1 VNFSLKIFH
10 FYFYALV
17 IYLFFNVFVIVQG
30 SFLGISIFKIQMV
43 EGFIFLAT
51 LYQILQLALSRNVVL
66 VQKQVFAI
74 QLLFLA
80 YCVLSSLFLIRFSYQ
95 PVYIGYIIYY
105 MLLFF
110 ALNLSLFFIDSNSLK
125 ADIERLFKTCYQ
137 VFGYSAIVLFFL
149 ALLQFALK
157 SPLFELKGE
166 GGKELL
172 VKAELLGTFRPPAIF
187 RSSYEYGILATFVL
201 SLSLAKLLT
210 LNKTKWDYLFF
221 VFAFLGVLIC
231 QTRNIYFY
239 SLMSVFIILVI
250 QYYQSIHKALIKSL
264 PFLFTIILHLLLF
277 YLSFDA
283 IYGDS
288 ASTGFADKS
297 STIVRY
303 TYFIRLFEGYISSSH
318 WYDYFLGWG
327 LIQHAGDSSLISIF
341 PDVFNDDDGTLGFDN
356 LILSVFMYSGI
367 IGVALYLFLYYR
379 IWSVIV
385 NMLNKSKQSFIL
397 GFAGFFGA
405 YLAAGVFNL
414 INIGPWSVFTW
425 FLATMVIVYG
435 SIINER

>member
-1 VNFSLKIFH
+1 MNFSLKIFH

-30 SFLGISIFKIQMV
+30 SLLGFSIFKIQMV
-43 EGFIFLAT
+43 EALIFGAAALHVF
-51 LYQILQLALSRNVVL
+51 QLALSKDILL
-66 VQKQVFAI
+66 VQKKVFSM

-80 YCVLSSLFLIRFSYQ
+80 YSVLSSLLLIRFDYQ
-95 PVYIGYIIYY
+95 MVYMVYIIYY

-110 ALNLSLFFIDSNSLK
+110 AINLSLFFVDTRGLK
-125 ADIERLFKTCYQ
+125 SSIESVFKTCYQ
-137 VFGYSAIVLFFL
+137 VFGWSAIVLFFL
-149 ALLQFALK
+149 ALLQFAMK

-187 RSSYEYGILATFVL
+187 RSSYEYGILTTFVL

-210 LNKTKWDYLFF
+210 PNKTIRDYLFF
-221 VFAFLGVLIC
+221 VFALLGVLIC

-239 SLMSVFIILVI
+239 SLMSTFIILVI
-250 QYYQSIHKALIKSL
+250 QYYHSIHKAILKSL
-264 PFLFTIILHLLLF
+264 PFLFSIVLHLLLF

-303 TYFIRLFEGYISSSH
+303 TYFIRLFEGYISTSH

-379 IWSVIV
+379 IWSVLV
-385 NMLNKSKQSFIL
+385 NMLRTSQQSFVL
-397 GFAGFFGA
+397 GFVGFFGA

-414 INIGPWSVFTW
+414 INIGTWSVFTW
-425 FLATMVIVYG
+425 FVASMVIVCG
-435 SIINER
+435 SLKNE

>member
-30 SFLGISIFKIQMV
+30 SFLGINIFKIQMV
-43 EGFIFLAT
+43 EAFIIGAAAFHVF
-51 LYQILQLALSRNVVL
+51 QLALSKNIIL
-66 VQKQVFAI
+66 VQKRVFI
-74 QLLFLA
+74 TQSLFLA
-80 YCVLSSLFLIRFSYQ
+80 YSVLSSVLLIRFDYQ
-95 PVYIGYIIYY
+95 VVYIGYIIYY

-110 ALNLSLFFIDSNSLK
+110 AINLSLFFVDTRELK
-125 ADIERLFKTCYQ
+125 STIESLFKTCYE
-137 VFGYSAIVLFFL
+137 VFGCSAIVLFFL
-149 ALLQFALK
+149 ALLQFILK

-187 RSSYEYGILATFVL
+187 RSSYEYGILATFVFSL
-201 SLSLAKLLT
+201 SLSKLLSP
-210 LNKTKWDYLFF
+210 NKTIRDYLFF
-221 VFAFLGVLIC
+221 AFALLGVLIC

-239 SLMSVFIILVI
+239 SLMSAFIIIVI
-250 QYYQSIHKALIKSL
+250 QYYQSIHKAIIKSL
-264 PFLFTIILHLLLF
+264 PFLFTILLHLLLF

-303 TYFIRLFEGYISSSH
+303 TYFIRLFEGYISTSH

-356 LILSVFMYSGI
+356 LILSVFMYSGGV
-367 IGVALYLFLYYR
+367 GVALYLFLYYR
-379 IWSVIV
+379 IWSVII
-385 NMLNKSKQSFIL
+385 NMLNKSESSFIL

-425 FLATMVIVYG
+425 FMASMVIVYG
-435 SIINER
+435 SLKNEL